1 MEETVKPQQERGM
14 RKERQGVVVSVKM
27 DKTIVVSV
35 LRRVRHPKYGKF
47 VHRTTKFY
55 AHDAQ
60 NACGV
65 GDTVRIQETRPL
77 SKTKRWRLVEIIERA
92 K

>member
-1 MEETVKPQQERGM
+1 MEETLQGQRSM
-14 RKERQGVVVSVKM
+14 RKERQGVVESVKM
-27 DKTIVVSV
+27 DKTVVVSV

-55 AHDAQ
+55 VHDER
-60 NACGV
+60 NECGV
-65 GDTVRIQETRPL
+65 GDTVRVMETRPI
-77 SKTKRWRLVEIIERA
+77 SKMKRWRLVELIEKA

>member
-1 MEETVKPQQERGM
+1 MEETLQGQRSM
-14 RKERQGVVVSVKM
+14 RKERQGVVERVKM
-27 DKTIVVSV
+27 DKTVVVSV

-55 AHDAQ
+55 VHDER
-60 NACGV
+60 NECGV
-65 GDTVRIQETRPL
+65 GDTVRVMETRPI
-77 SKTKRWRLVEIIERA
+77 SKMKRWRLVEIIEKA

>member
-1 MEETVKPQQERGM
+1 MEETLQGQRSM
-14 RKERQGVVVSVKM
+14 RKERQGVVESVKM
-27 DKTIVVSV
+27 DKTVVVSV

-55 AHDAQ
+55 VHDER
-60 NACGV
+60 NECGV
-65 GDTVRIQETRPL
+65 GDTVRMMETRPI
-77 SKTKRWRLVEIIERA
+77 SKMKRWRLVEIIEKA

>member
-1 MEETVKPQQERGM
+1 M
-14 RKERQGVVVSVKM
+14 RKECQGVVESVKM
-27 DKTIVVSV
+27 DKTVVVSV

-55 AHDAQ
+55 VHDER
-60 NACGV
+60 NECGV
-65 GDTVRIQETRPL
+65 GDTVRVMETRPI
-77 SKTKRWRLVEIIERA
+77 SKMKRWRLVEIIEKA

>member
-1 MEETVKPQQERGM
+1 MEETLQGQRSM
-14 RKERQGVVVSVKM
+14 RKERQGVVESVKM
-27 DKTIVVSV
+27 DKTVVVSV

-55 AHDAQ
+55 VHDER
-60 NACGV
+60 NECGV
-65 GDTVRIQETRPL
+65 GDTVRVMETRPI
-77 SKTKRWRLVEIIERA
+77 SKMKRWRLVEIIEKA

>member
-1 MEETVKPQQERGM
+1 MEETLQGQRSK
-14 RKERQGVVVSVKM
+14 RKERQGVVESVKM
-27 DKTIVVSV
+27 DKTVVVSV

-55 AHDAQ
+55 VHDER
-60 NACGV
+60 NECGV
-65 GDTVRIQETRPL
+65 GDTVRVMETRPI
-77 SKTKRWRLVEIIERA
+77 SKMKRWRLVEIIEKA

>member
-1 MEETVKPQQERGM
+1 M

-27 DKTIVVSV
+27 DKTVVVSV

-55 AHDAQ
+55 VHDER
-60 NACGV
+60 NECGV
-65 GDTVRIQETRPL
+65 GDTVRVMETRPI
-77 SKTKRWRLVEIIERA
+77 SKMKRWRLVEIIEKA

>member
-1 MEETVKPQQERGM
+1 M
-14 RKERQGVVVSVKM
+14 RKERQGVVESVKM
-27 DKTIVVSV
+27 DKTVVVSV

-55 AHDAQ
+55 VHYER
-60 NACGV
+60 NECGV
-65 GDTVRIQETRPL
+65 GDTVRVMETRPI
-77 SKTKRWRLVEIIERA
+77 SKMKRWRLVEIIEKA

>member
-1 MEETVKPQQERGM
+1 MEETLQGQRSM

-27 DKTIVVSV
+27 DKTVVVSV

-55 AHDAQ
+55 VHDER
-60 NACGV
+60 NECGV
-65 GDTVRIQETRPL
+65 GDTVRVMETRPI
-77 SKTKRWRLVEIIERA
+77 SKMKRWRLVEIIEKA

>member
-1 MEETVKPQQERGM
+1 MEEASKELRNM
-14 RKERQGVVVSVKM
+14 RKERQGVVESTKM
-27 DKTIVVSV
+27 DKTVVVSV

-55 AHDAQ
+55 VHDEKSE
-60 NACGV
+60 CGV
-65 GDTVRIQETRPL
+65 GDTVRIMETRPL
-77 SKTKRWRLVEIIERA
+77 SKMKRWRLVEIIEKA